1 MTADDS
7 RPAGVPSA
15 AQLAEWERTV
25 DPDFPGISAMWIRC
39 YPHQAVRR
47 YLPGDPCA
55 HLLPGTEVDPVGF
68 YPAPCGL
75 DPDPASDWHGSGSQ
89 EEEDTA
95 AAMPLCPVCAAI
107 LP

>member
-1 MTADDS
+1 M
-7 RPAGVPSA
+7 PSA

-39 YPHQAVRR
+39 HPDQAVRR

-55 HLLPGTEVDPVGF
+55 HLIPGTEVDPDGC

-75 DPDPASDWHGSGSQ
+75 DPAVSDWHGSGSQ

-95 AAMPLCPVCAAI
+95 AAMPLCPVCAAV
-107 LP
+107 LPLAQEKP